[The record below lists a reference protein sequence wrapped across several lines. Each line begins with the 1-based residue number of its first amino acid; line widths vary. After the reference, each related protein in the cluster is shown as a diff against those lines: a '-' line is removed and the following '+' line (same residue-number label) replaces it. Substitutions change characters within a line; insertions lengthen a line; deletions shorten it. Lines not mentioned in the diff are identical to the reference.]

1 MNMFFFFFDENST
14 KQDYTNASE
23 AILSVIKKLM
33 DGVMDNVLFKHPFI
47 AEDFSK
53 DKPLYAALVPNEIWK
68 GSHFERRFTT
78 PFGKA
83 WQSLAVAVG
92 KTYYGQCGQE
102 VKVEGLV
109 GKESLR
115 RIQEVLNKL
124 ETRELTPDWNEEL
137 KYILDGGGEPVP
149 VTVNCDILATDKD
162 TGKTYAFEL
171 KGPLPNSDQTKV
183 SKEKMFKLLAMQGHP
198 VDSAF
203 FALPYNPY
211 RLKENYSWNLPAR
224 WFDMKHDPCVLIGE
238 ETWDRIGGE
247 GTYQFFID
255 EVNKLGKHYKY
266 RIYREYL
273 GINPPEGFDFDTLR

>member
-1 MNMFFFFFDENST
+1 MNMFFFFFDENSK

-137 KYILDGGGEPVP
+137 KYILYGGGEPVP

-162 TGKTYAFEL
+162 TGRTYAFEL
-171 KGPLPNSDQTKV
+171 K
-183 SKEKMFKLLAMQGHP
+183 
-198 VDSAF
+198 
-203 FALPYNPY
+203 
-211 RLKENYSWNLPAR
+211 
-224 WFDMKHDPCVLIGE
+224 
-238 ETWDRIGGE
+238 
-247 GTYQFFID
+247 
-255 EVNKLGKHYKY
+255 
-266 RIYREYL
+266 
-273 GINPPEGFDFDTLR
+273 

>member
-1 MNMFFFFFDENST
+1 MFFFFFFDENSSRP
-14 KQDYTNASE
+14 DFENVSA
-23 AILSVIKKLM
+23 AILSIIKKLM
-33 DGVMDNVLFKHPFI
+33 DGVMDNVLYKHPFI
-47 AEDFSK
+47 AEDFHK

-92 KTYYGQCGQE
+92 KTYHGQCGQE
-102 VKVEGLV
+102 VKVEGMV

-124 ETRELTPDWNEEL
+124 ESRKVQPDWKNEL
-137 KYILDGGGEPVP
+137 AYILEGGGELVP
-149 VTVNCDILATDKD
+149 VQVNCDILATNKA

-183 SKEKMFKLLAMQGHP
+183 SKEKMFKLLAMKGHP
-198 VDSAF
+198 IEAAY

-211 RLKENYSWNLPAR
+211 RIKENYSWPLPQR
-224 WFDMKHDPCVLIGE
+224 WFDMKHDPCVLIGK
-238 ETWDRIGGE
+238 ETWNVIGGE
-247 GTYQFFID
+247 GTYEFFIN
-255 EVNKLGKHYKY
+255 EVNKLGKHYKE

-273 GINPPEGFDFDTLR
+273 GIKPPEGYDIDTLR

>member
-1 MNMFFFFFDENST
+1 MFFFYFDENSD
-14 KQDYTNASE
+14 KPDYSNVSE

-33 DGVMDNVLFKHPFI
+33 DGVLDNVLYRHPFV
-47 AEDFSK
+47 AEVFHR

-92 KTYYGQCGQE
+92 KTYHGQCGQE

-109 GKESLR
+109 GAESLR

-124 ETRELTPDWNEEL
+124 ETREAKPNWNAEL
-137 KYILDGGGEPVP
+137 KYILEGGGEPTP
-149 VTVNCDILATDKD
+149 VQVICDVLATNKA

-183 SKEKMFKLLAMQGHP
+183 SKEKIFKLLAMEGHP
-198 VDSAF
+198 VDAAY

-211 RLKENYSWNLPAR
+211 RIKENYSWSLPAR
-224 WFDMKHDPCVLIGE
+224 WFDMKHDSCVLIGE
-238 ETWDRIGGE
+238 ETWNLIGGE
-247 GTYQFFID
+247 GTYQFFIS
-255 EVNKLGKHYKY
+255 EVNKLGKHYKE

-273 GINPPEGFDFDTLR
+273 GIEPPEGYDIDTLR

>member
-1 MNMFFFFFDENST
+1 MFFFFFDDNSN
-14 KQDYTNASE
+14 KPDHNNVSE

-33 DGVMDNVLFKHPFI
+33 DGVMNNVLFKHPFI
-47 AEDFSK
+47 VEDFSK

-92 KTYYGQCGQE
+92 KTYHGQCGQE

-124 ETRELTPDWNEEL
+124 ETRELSPNWNEEL
-137 KYILDGGGEPVP
+137 KYILEGGGQPIP
-149 VTVNCDILATDKD
+149 VTVICDILATNNT

-183 SKEKMFKLLAMQGHP
+183 SKEKMFKLLAMQGRP
-198 VDSAF
+198 IEEAY

-211 RLKENYSWNLPAR
+211 RIKENYSWTLPAR
-224 WFDMKHDPCVLIGE
+224 RFDMKHDPCVLIGE
-238 ETWDRIGGE
+238 ETWNLIGGE
-247 GTYQFFID
+247 GTYQLFIN
-255 EVNKLGKHYKY
+255 EVNKLGKHYKE

-273 GINPPEGFDFDTLR
+273 GIEPPEGFDVDILR

>member
-1 MNMFFFFFDENST
+1 MFFFFFDDNSN
-14 KQDYTNASE
+14 KPNHTNVSE

-33 DGVMDNVLFKHPFI
+33 EGVMYNVLIKHPFI

-53 DKPLYAALVPNEIWK
+53 DKPLYATLVPDEIWK

-78 PFGKA
+78 SFGKA
-83 WQSLAVAVG
+83 WQSLAVEVG
-92 KTYYGQCGQE
+92 KTYHGQCGQE

-124 ETRELTPDWNEEL
+124 ETRESSPNWNEEL
-137 KYILDGGGEPVP
+137 KYILEGGGQPIP
-149 VTVNCDILATDKD
+149 VTVICDILATNTI
-162 TGKTYAFEL
+162 TGKTFALEL

-183 SKEKMFKLLAMQGHP
+183 SKEKMFKLLAMKGHP
-198 VDSAF
+198 VEKAY

-211 RLKENYSWNLPAR
+211 RIKANYSWSLPAR
-224 WFDMKHDPCVLIGE
+224 WFDMKYDPCVLIGE
-238 ETWDRIGGE
+238 ETWDLIGGK
-247 GTYQFFID
+247 GTYQLFID
-255 EVNKLGKHYKY
+255 EVNKLGKHYKE

-273 GINPPEGFDFDTLR
+273 GINPPEGLDVDILR

>member
-1 MNMFFFFFDENST
+1 
-14 KQDYTNASE
+14 
-23 AILSVIKKLM
+23 M
-33 DGVMDNVLFKHPFI
+33 DGVMNNVLYNHPFI
-47 AEDFSK
+47 AEEFSK

-92 KTYYGQCGQE
+92 KTYHGQCGQE
-102 VKVEGLV
+102 VKVESLV

-124 ETRELTPDWNEEL
+124 EAREEKPNWDKEL
-137 KYILDGGGEPVP
+137 KYILEGGGESIP
-149 VTVNCDILATDKD
+149 VTVICDILATNIA

-183 SKEKMFKLLAMQGHP
+183 SKEKMFKLLAMQDHP
-198 VDSAF
+198 IEGAY

-211 RLKENYSWNLPAR
+211 RIKENYSWNLPAR
-224 WFDMKHDPCVLIGE
+224 WFDMKKDPCVLIGE
-238 ETWDRIGGE
+238 ETWDLIGGK
-247 GTYQFFID
+247 GTYQFFIN
-255 EVNKLGKHYKY
+255 EVNKLGAHYKE

-273 GINPPEGFDFDTLR
+273 GIEPPEGFDQDTLR

>member
-1 MNMFFFFFDENST
+1 MFFFYFDKDNKLDHKSV
-14 KQDYTNASE
+14 SE
-23 AILSVIKKLM
+23 AILSVIKNLM
-33 DGVMDNVLFKHPFI
+33 DGVMNNVLFKHPFI
-47 AEDFSK
+47 AEEFSK

-92 KTYYGQCGQE
+92 KTYHGQCGQE
-102 VKVEGLV
+102 IKVEGLV

-115 RIQEVLNKL
+115 RIQEVLNRL
-124 ETRELTPDWNEEL
+124 EARETSPNWEEEL
-137 KYILDGGGEPVP
+137 AYILAGGGEPIP
-149 VTVNCDILATDKD
+149 VTVNCDILAVNKS
-162 TGKTYAFEL
+162 TGKNYAFEL

-183 SKEKMFKLLAMQGHP
+183 SKEKMFKLLAMHGHP
-198 VDSAF
+198 IDGAY

-211 RLKENYSWNLPAR
+211 RTKENYSWNLPTR

-238 ETWDRIGGE
+238 ETWDMIGGE
-247 GTYQFFID
+247 GTYQFFIS
-255 EVNKLGKHYKY
+255 EVNKLGKQYKE

-273 GINPPEGFDFDTLR
+273 GIEPPEGFDIDTLR

>member
-1 MNMFFFFFDENST
+1 MFFFFFDDKSNKT
-14 KQDYTNASE
+14 DYNRVAD

-33 DGVMDNVLFKHPFI
+33 DGVMNNVLFKHPFI
-47 AEDFSK
+47 AEEFSK

-83 WQSLAVAVG
+83 WQSLAVEVG
-92 KTYYGQCGQE
+92 KINYGRCGQE

-124 ETRELTPDWNEEL
+124 EARESVPNWNKEL
-137 KYILDGGGEPVP
+137 KYILDGGGEPIL
-149 VTVNCDILATDKD
+149 VTVICDILATNSI

-198 VDSAF
+198 IECAY

-211 RLKENYSWNLPAR
+211 RIKENYSWSLPMR
-224 WFDMKHDPCVLIGE
+224 WFDMKNDSCVLIGE
-238 ETWDRIGGE
+238 ETWDMIGGK
-247 GTYQFFID
+247 GTYQFFIN
-255 EVNKLGKHYKY
+255 EVNKLGKHYKE

-273 GINPPEGFDFDTLR
+273 GIEPPEGFDVDTLR

>member
-1 MNMFFFFFDENST
+1 MFFFFFDDKSNKT
-14 KQDYTNASE
+14 DYNRVAD

-33 DGVMDNVLFKHPFI
+33 DGVMNNVLFKHPFI
-47 AEDFSK
+47 AEEFSK

-83 WQSLAVAVG
+83 WQSLAVEVG
-92 KTYYGQCGQE
+92 KINYGRCGQE

-124 ETRELTPDWNEEL
+124 ETRESAPNWNKEL
-137 KYILDGGGEPVP
+137 KYILDGGGEPIP
-149 VTVNCDILATDKD
+149 VTVICDILATNSI
-162 TGKTYAFEL
+162 TGKTYAFKL

-198 VDSAF
+198 IECAY

-211 RLKENYSWNLPAR
+211 RIKENYSWSLPMR
-224 WFDMKHDPCVLIGE
+224 WFDMKNDSCVLIGE
-238 ETWDRIGGE
+238 ETWDMIGGK
-247 GTYQFFID
+247 GTYQFFIN
-255 EVNKLGKHYKY
+255 EVNKLGKHYKE

-273 GINPPEGFDFDTLR
+273 GIEPPEGFDVDTLR

>member
-1 MNMFFFFFDENST
+1 
-14 KQDYTNASE
+14 
-23 AILSVIKKLM
+23 
-33 DGVMDNVLFKHPFI
+33 LFKHPFI
-47 AEDFSK
+47 VEDFSK

-92 KTYYGQCGQE
+92 KTYHGQCGQE

-124 ETRELTPDWNEEL
+124 ETRELSPNWNEEL
-137 KYILDGGGEPVP
+137 KYILEGGGQPIP
-149 VTVNCDILATDKD
+149 VTVICDILATNNT

-183 SKEKMFKLLAMQGHP
+183 SKEKMFKLLAMQGRP
-198 VDSAF
+198 IEEAY

-211 RLKENYSWNLPAR
+211 RIKENYSWTLPTR

-238 ETWDRIGGE
+238 ETWNLIGGE
-247 GTYQFFID
+247 GTYQLFIN
-255 EVNKLGKHYKY
+255 EVNKLGKHYKE

-273 GINPPEGFDFDTLR
+273 GIEPPEGFDVDILR

>member
-1 MNMFFFFFDENST
+1 MFFFFFDDKSNKT
-14 KQDYTNASE
+14 DYNRVAD

-33 DGVMDNVLFKHPFI
+33 DGVMNNVLFKHPFI
-47 AEDFSK
+47 AEEFSK

-83 WQSLAVAVG
+83 WQSLAVEVG
-92 KTYYGQCGQE
+92 KINYGRCGQE
-102 VKVEGLV
+102 VKVESLV

-124 ETRELTPDWNEEL
+124 EARESAPNWNKEL
-137 KYILDGGGEPVP
+137 KYILDGGGEPIP
-149 VTVNCDILATDKD
+149 VTVICDILATNSI

-198 VDSAF
+198 IECAY

-211 RLKENYSWNLPAR
+211 RIKENYSWSLPMR
-224 WFDMKHDPCVLIGE
+224 WFDMKNDSCVLIGE
-238 ETWDRIGGE
+238 ETWDMIGGK
-247 GTYQFFID
+247 GTYQFFIN
-255 EVNKLGKHYKY
+255 EVNKLGKHYKE

-273 GINPPEGFDFDTLR
+273 GIEPPEGFDVDTLR

>member
-1 MNMFFFFFDENST
+1 MFFFFFDDNSN
-14 KQDYTNASE
+14 KPDHNSVSE
-23 AILSVIKKLM
+23 AILSVIKRLM
-33 DGVMDNVLFKHPFI
+33 DGVMDNVLFKHPFV
-47 AEDFSK
+47 AEDFCK

-92 KTYYGQCGQE
+92 KTYHGQCGQE

-109 GKESLR
+109 GKERLR
-115 RIQEVLNKL
+115 RIQEVLNRL
-124 ETRELTPDWNEEL
+124 EAHESSPNWNEEL
-137 KYILDGGGEPVP
+137 KYILEGGGKPIP
-149 VTVNCDILATDKD
+149 VTVICDILATNSK

-198 VDSAF
+198 IESTY

-211 RLKENYSWNLPAR
+211 RIKENYAWSPPTR
-224 WFDMKHDPCVLIGE
+224 WFDMKHDPCVLIGNE
-238 ETWDRIGGE
+238 AWNLIGGE
-247 GTYQFFID
+247 GTYLFFIN
-255 EVNKLGKHYKY
+255 EVNKLGKHYKE

-273 GINPPEGFDFDTLR
+273 GIEPPEGFDVDILR

>member
-1 MNMFFFFFDENST
+1 
-14 KQDYTNASE
+14 
-23 AILSVIKKLM
+23 M
-33 DGVMDNVLFKHPFI
+33 DGVMNNVLFKHPFI
-47 AEDFSK
+47 AEEFSK

-83 WQSLAVAVG
+83 WQSLAVEVG
-92 KTYYGQCGQE
+92 KTYHGRCGQE
-102 VKVEGLV
+102 IKVEGLV

-124 ETRELTPDWNEEL
+124 EARETTPNWHEEL
-137 KYILDGGGEPVP
+137 KYILDGGGEPIP
-149 VTVNCDILATDKD
+149 VTVICDILATNNK

-183 SKEKMFKLLAMQGHP
+183 SKEKIFKLLAMQGHP
-198 VDSAF
+198 VEGAY

-211 RLKENYSWNLPAR
+211 RIKENYSWNLPMR
-224 WFDMKHDPCVLIGE
+224 WFDMKNDPCVLIGE
-238 ETWDRIGGE
+238 ETWDMIGGK
-247 GTYQFFID
+247 GTYQFFTK
-255 EVNKLGKHYKY
+255 EVNKLGKHYKE

-273 GINPPEGFDFDTLR
+273 GIEPLEGFDVDTLR

>member
-1 MNMFFFFFDENST
+1 MNMFFFFFDENSK

-137 KYILDGGGEPVP
+137 KYILDV
-149 VTVNCDILATDKD
+149 VVN
-162 TGKTYAFEL
+162 
-171 KGPLPNSDQTKV
+171 
-183 SKEKMFKLLAMQGHP
+183 
-198 VDSAF
+198 
-203 FALPYNPY
+203 
-211 RLKENYSWNLPAR
+211 
-224 WFDMKHDPCVLIGE
+224 
-238 ETWDRIGGE
+238 
-247 GTYQFFID
+247 QFQ
-255 EVNKLGKHYKY
+255 
-266 RIYREYL
+266 
-273 GINPPEGFDFDTLR
+273 

>member
-1 MNMFFFFFDENST
+1 M
-14 KQDYTNASE
+14 
-23 AILSVIKKLM
+23 
-33 DGVMDNVLFKHPFI
+33 
-47 AEDFSK
+47 
-53 DKPLYAALVPNEIWK
+53 PNEIWK

-83 WQSLAVAVG
+83 WQSLAVEVG
-92 KTYYGQCGQE
+92 KINYGRCGQE

-124 ETRELTPDWNEEL
+124 EARESAPNWNKEL
-137 KYILDGGGEPVP
+137 KYILDGGGEPIP
-149 VTVNCDILATDKD
+149 VTVICDILATNSI

-198 VDSAF
+198 IECAY

-211 RLKENYSWNLPAR
+211 RIKENYSWSLPMR
-224 WFDMKHDPCVLIGE
+224 WFDMKNDSCVLIGE
-238 ETWDRIGGE
+238 ETWDMIGGK
-247 GTYQFFID
+247 GTYQFFIN
-255 EVNKLGKHYKY
+255 EVNKLGKHYKE

-273 GINPPEGFDFDTLR
+273 GIEPPEGFDVDTLR